1 MQTSLHIEA
10 TSPPPAPNISPSKR
24 AFEKYKPWGL
34 LFSKFYGI
42 QHFASSK
49 RWLVKLWRWLLPIIP
64 YKILMVD
71 RSTAHIGMWDLYQY
85 RKASQNCPR
94 AQDLWQEIQRLPRSY
109 KLLSIELWE
118 GIKDNGSQNSS
129 RDWTHISR
137 RKVTKYYYSKDIL
150 YPSEKD

>member
-10 TSPPPAPNISPSKR
+10 TPPPPDP
-24 AFEKYKPWGL
+24 KYKPLKKGLWKIQTRGL

-42 QHFASSK
+42 QRFASSK
-49 RWLVKLWRWLLPIIP
+49 KWLVKLWRWLLPIIP

-71 RSTAHIGMWDLYQY
+71 RSTAHIGTWDLYQY
-85 RKASQNCPR
+85 RKASQNSPR

-118 GIKDNGSQNSS
+118 GIKSNGSQKSS
-129 RDWTHISR
+129 MDWTHISR

>member
-10 TSPPPAPNISPSKR
+10 PPPPPHP
-24 AFEKYKPWGL
+24 KYKPLKKGLWKIQTRGL

-42 QHFASSK
+42 QRFASSK
-49 RWLVKLWRWLLPIIP
+49 KWLVKLWRWLLPIIP

-118 GIKDNGSQNSS
+118 GIKSNGSQKSS
-129 RDWTHISR
+129 MDWTHISR